1 MNRRQTSEDK
11 NKLQIQRK
19 ILIHAEELS
28 SPGLQYSAKESCVSV
43 GECGMFA

>member
-1 MNRRQTSEDK
+1 MNRKQTSEDK

-28 SPGLQYSAKESCVSV
+28 SPGLQYFAKESRVSV
-43 GECGMFA
+43 RECRMFA